1 MQTTQKKAEEAR
13 HGALIAR
20 TDDLASKQKE
30 DISLGWEDDIHEL
43 LEICDFPKV
52 RKCALRATATE
63 LKSQLQQDKQAQQG
77 CSDLLPRFMSTIVA
91 SQTQMGLEHQD
102 G

>member
-30 DISLGWEDDIHEL
+30 EGSLGWEDDNHEL
-43 LEICDFPKV
+43 FGRCNF
-52 RKCALRATATE
+52 
-63 LKSQLQQDKQAQQG
+63 S
-77 CSDLLPRFMSTIVA
+77 
-91 SQTQMGLEHQD
+91 
-102 G
+102 